1 MDAATKEIFL
11 ASSTCRKRRNS
22 YLKKWDYLKS
32 ISREITQ
39 QDGIEIGM
47 FIGANCMKALE
58 PMEIISS
65 RKDGPYANRTKLG
78 WCVTRPIVNKSN
90 NKSVTTSL

>member
-1 MDAATKEIFL
+1 MDAATKDIFQ

-39 QDGIEIGM
+39 QDDIEIGM
-47 FIGANCMKALE
+47 FIGANSMKALE
-58 PMEIISS
+58 SVEVISS
-65 RKDGPYANRTKLG
+65 RKMVPKQIGQSWVGALLDPL
-78 WCVTRPIVNKSN
+78 
-90 NKSVTTSL
+90 